1 MINKFQESFNNI
13 FKKYNSVI
21 TVEKGDFI
29 LETDLVN
36 LQKVFFSL
44 EITKVVYLKL
54 LLIFLL

>member
-36 LQKVFFSL
+36 LQKVFF
-44 EITKVVYLKL
+44 
-54 LLIFLL
+54 FP